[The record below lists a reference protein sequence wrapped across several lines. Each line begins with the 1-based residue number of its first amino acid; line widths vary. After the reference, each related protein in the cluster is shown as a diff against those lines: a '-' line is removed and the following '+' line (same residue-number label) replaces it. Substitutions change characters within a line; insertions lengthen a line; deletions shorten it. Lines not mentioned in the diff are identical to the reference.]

1 LTDLESSNR
10 ILGTIAWRAP
20 ERSLAG
26 SGGAGPHVAST
37 AQRARL
43 RNPTRSGE
51 DPSFCCH
58 NLLVKYSFDHAKLA
72 ANVARHGVWFAEAEG
87 FEWAEAVIV
96 IDSRM
101 RYGESRLVATAP
113 IGRRL
118 HVMVFTLR
126 NADVRIISL
135 RRANLREVKRYAQ
148 DR

>member
-1 LTDLESSNR
+1 M
-10 ILGTIAWRAP
+10 
-20 ERSLAG
+20 
-26 SGGAGPHVAST
+26 
-37 AQRARL
+37 
-43 RNPTRSGE
+43 
-51 DPSFCCH
+51 
-58 NLLVKYSFDHAKLA
+58 KYSFDHAKLA
-72 ANVARHGVWFAEAEG
+72 ANVARHGVWFTEAEG

-96 IDSRM
+96 IDSRI